1 MQIRKTP
8 PKLKPGDTIAI
19 VAPARK
25 ISLEELN
32 PAIAIF
38 ESWGLKVFIHSQL
51 FSTEHQFAGNDA
63 IRTQVFNDCLNNP
76 KVKAI
81 ICARGGYGTVRIV
94 DHLQLVN
101 LSTQPKWIIGYSD
114 ITVLHSHIHQNTLAT
129 TVHATMPINM
139 QAHNAHEASIISLK
153 QVLMSDD
160 KVEYSMPS
168 HLLNRLGQAEGILVG
183 GNLSVLYS
191 LLGSESDVDTAGK
204 ILFIE
209 DLDEYLYHVDRMM
222 QAMKRAGKLAN
233 LAGLIVGGMS
243 DMKDNAIPF
252 GKTAEQIIA
261 ETAAEYNFPVCFN
274 FPAGHQPEN
283 MSLIF
288 GAKCTLNVRHNH
300 VEFKHL

>member
-1 MQIRKTP
+1 MQTRQTP

-25 ISLEELN
+25 ISLEELS

-38 ESWGLKVFIHSQL
+38 ESWGLKVFLHPLL

-63 IRTQVFNDCLNNP
+63 TRAQVFNDCLNNP
-76 KVKAI
+76 TVKAI

-94 DHLQLVN
+94 DHLQLAN

-114 ITVLHSHIHQNTLAT
+114 ITVLHSHIHQNTIAT

-139 QAHNAHEASIISLK
+139 QAHNAHEASIASLK
-153 QVLMSDD
+153 QVLIGDD
-160 KVEYSMPS
+160 SSVYQEVP
-168 HLLNRLGQAEGILVG
+168 HTLNRFGDSQGVLVG

-191 LLGSESDVDTAGK
+191 LLGSVSDLDTTGK

-222 QAMKRAGKLAN
+222 QALKRAGKLTN
-233 LAGLIVGGMS
+233 LAGLVVGGMS

-252 GKTAEQIIA
+252 GRTAEQIIA
-261 ETAAEYNFPVCFN
+261 ETVAEYSFPVCFN
-274 FPAGHQPEN
+274 FPVGHQPDNRALIVGCVYQLQISSEKV
-283 MSLIF
+283 SLKF
-288 GAKCTLNVRHNH
+288 S
-300 VEFKHL
+300 

>member
-1 MQIRKTP
+1 MQARQTP
-8 PKLKPGDTIAI
+8 NKLKPGDTIAI

-25 ISLEELN
+25 ITLEELK
-32 PAIAIF
+32 PSIAVF
-38 ESWGLKVFIHSQL
+38 ESWGLKVFIHQQL

-63 IRTQVFNDCLNNP
+63 TRAQVFNDCLNNP
-76 KVKAI
+76 TVKAI
-81 ICARGGYGTVRIV
+81 ICARGGYGTVRII
-94 DHLQLVN
+94 DDLEFTA

-114 ITVLHSHIHQNTLAT
+114 ITVLHNHIHQNTLDT

-139 QAHNAHEASIISLK
+139 QVHNAHEASIASLK

-160 KVEYSMPS
+160 NLSYSMPS
-168 HLLNRLGQAEGILVG
+168 HPLNRQGQAEGVMVG

-191 LLGSESDVDTAGK
+191 LLGSASDIDTAGK

-222 QAMKRAGKLAN
+222 QALKRANKLAN
-233 LAGLIVGGMS
+233 LAGLVIGGMS

-261 ETAAEYNFPVCFN
+261 ETIAEYNFPVCFN

-288 GAKCTLNVRHNH
+288 GVKHALRVRHDD
-300 VEFKHL
+300 VEIRQI